1 MIIVVTNIELYVLS
15 YNIIVAGRCDDLP
28 YLPLGDCTVTCTKW
42 SSLLTI
48 RHRVTWPV
56 THVMATEADEGIV
69 TSRMTSNDS
78 ITSATSVFDRYSWVG
93 LLAVHG
99 PTALRVSQTAA
110 CIVSCADVRIGGWI
124 THDTSFVRPSVC
136 FLSVFIPKRR
146 ILASLHR
153 VKGGPC
159 TKTRFKVKKSKI
171 KVTRYLNAGR

>member
-1 MIIVVTNIELYVLS
+1 MWSAAAAVVIVVVTNIELYVLS
-15 YNIIVAGRCDDLP
+15 YNIIIAGRVCDDLWRSVVCR
-28 YLPLGDCTVTCTKW
+28 LVTCTKW
-42 SSLLTI
+42 SSLLTS

-56 THVMATEADEGIV
+56 THAMATEAEVIV
-69 TSRMTSNDS
+69 TSRMTANDS
-78 ITSATSVFDRYSWVG
+78 VTSATSVFDRYSWVG

-124 THDTSFVRPSVC
+124 THNTSFVRPSVC

-146 ILASLHR
+146 ILASLHP

-159 TKTRFKVKKSKI
+159 TWI
-171 KVTRYLNAGR
+171 E